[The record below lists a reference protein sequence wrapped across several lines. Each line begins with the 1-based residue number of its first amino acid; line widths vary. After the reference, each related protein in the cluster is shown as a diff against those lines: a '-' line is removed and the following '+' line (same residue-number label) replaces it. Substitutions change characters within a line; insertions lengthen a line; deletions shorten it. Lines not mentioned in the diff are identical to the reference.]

1 MKTEETL
8 PPTYLP
14 TVKEAEIISDTYKKL
29 RDMMDLKI
37 KTMPHFSGP
46 EGDRSFLQY
55 IDDSERILNGWTPSR
70 ESQGRDS
77 WESNIIDNITRVKL
91 RTIVT
96 AVGLNVPAM
105 KFKATSAN
113 GIQSSQRS
121 EIMKQTVRHTF
132 LQGNPT
138 MQAFLELWQMM
149 AHGVT
154 LVYDGYLSGG
164 MKRKVVT
171 GFNSETGEVET
182 EEKYV
187 KVDGKPF
194 NAILDPQDFF
204 WWDFYK
210 RDIQD
215 QPHLAWLQRYTKSE
229 VEREFGK
236 FKNFKYIKNKKELS
250 SASLEQETLHFKAWS
265 DRLDDHDYEIFRF
278 YSKEDDAYEIWIN
291 GVDMLRAPLLWGE
304 KEKHYPFAKS
314 ISEPF
319 ANSNFF
325 VGMSF
330 PGLLEAYQ
338 ENKTT
343 IVNTLTDKLYRSVV
357 KPYLVGLVNKDV
369 LDIESEIVSQDNR
382 IYVPDI
388 NQVKPWPAEGVNQS
402 ELAML
407 ASMDRSIDLLSVDVT
422 QQGQQNRRSATATE
436 IKIADERARQ
446 MKGMLFMF
454 LEDLWLQKNKLR
466 VRTILTQ
473 YLKDKAK
480 RENYRDNIITVPDV
494 TFSDGARGTLDIH
507 VANTKSKMLSMSEI
521 KAREQI
527 AQEQGLPYKIISM
540 TKDYLDDWEYDFQ
553 VVTESLYSQDQFKKG
568 QDFQEEMQVVA
579 TVFPE
584 YLASNKDKYW
594 KEFLEIKGKSADDF
608 KPPPPPQQQG
618 MPGQEGMEGGMPGQS
633 LLGLGAPKQ

>member
-154 LVYDGYLSGG
+154 FVYDGYLSGG

-187 KVDGKPF
+187 KVDGRPF

-215 QPHLAWLQRYTKSE
+215 QPHLAWLERYQIEKST
-229 VEREFGK
+229 
-236 FKNFKYIKNKKELS
+236 
-250 SASLEQETLHFKAWS
+250 TL
-265 DRLDDHDYEIFRF
+265 
-278 YSKEDDAYEIWIN
+278 N
-291 GVDMLRAPLLWGE
+291 LL
-304 KEKHYPFAKS
+304 
-314 ISEPF
+314 
-319 ANSNFF
+319 
-325 VGMSF
+325 
-330 PGLLEAYQ
+330 
-338 ENKTT
+338 
-343 IVNTLTDKLYRSVV
+343 VNKLYRSVV

-369 LDIESEIVSQDNR
+369 LDIESEIISQDSR

-388 NQVKPWPAEGVNQS
+388 DQVKPWPAEGVNQS

-407 ASMDRSIDLLSVDVT
+407 AAMDRSIDLLSVDV
-422 QQGQQNRRSATATE
+422 
-436 IKIADERARQ
+436 
-446 MKGMLFMF
+446 
-454 LEDLWLQKNKLR
+454 
-466 VRTILTQ
+466 
-473 YLKDKAK
+473 
-480 RENYRDNIITVPDV
+480 
-494 TFSDGARGTLDIH
+494 
-507 VANTKSKMLSMSEI
+507 
-521 KAREQI
+521 
-527 AQEQGLPYKIISM
+527 
-540 TKDYLDDWEYDFQ
+540 
-553 VVTESLYSQDQFKKG
+553 
-568 QDFQEEMQVVA
+568 
-579 TVFPE
+579 
-584 YLASNKDKYW
+584 
-594 KEFLEIKGKSADDF
+594 
-608 KPPPPPQQQG
+608 
-618 MPGQEGMEGGMPGQS
+618 
-633 LLGLGAPKQ
+633 